1 MVRLLERRG
10 SRRRRWLVL
19 VVLLVVA
26 AWAARSRRA
35 GTGAAR
41 APVRRVPSPY
51 GGRAVA
57 QRVAESAVLAVAPTE
72 PLPVIPAAPQI
83 EGATRAA
90 TPVAVAVRP
99 SPRPRAGGPAALPRG
114 AAASLPDGSS
124 PGREYTIKGNR
135 ASLLFHLPTSPYFAR
150 TKAELW
156 FRTADDARAAGFT
169 EWTPRRR
176 AAG

>member
-19 VVLLVVA
+19 VVLLAVA
-26 AWAARSRRA
+26 AWAVRRHRA

-41 APVRRVPSPY
+41 PPVRSVPSPY
-51 GGRAVA
+51 GGRAIA
-57 QRVAESAVLAVAPTE
+57 QRVAESATLAVAPTE
-72 PLPVIPAAPQI
+72 PLPVVTAAPQV
-83 EGATRAA
+83 EGATHIAA
-90 TPVAVAVRP
+90 PVRP

-124 PGREYTIKGNR
+124 PGPEYTIKGNR

-156 FRTADDARAAGFT
+156 FRTAEDARAAGFT

>member
-57 QRVAESAVLAVAPTE
+57 QRVAESAVLAGGPTE
-72 PLPVIPAAPQI
+72 APPLIP
-83 EGATRAA
+83 A

-135 ASLLFHLPTSPYFAR
+135 AS
-150 TKAELW
+150 
-156 FRTADDARAAGFT
+156 
-169 EWTPRRR
+169 
-176 AAG
+176 